1 MSFRA
6 TPLLRSGSRY
16 LIPDAYK
23 GSKALAVSLQA
34 AEHTLNPGIAM
45 TTTTPRVSVII
56 PAFNAEPFISETLD
70 SVLAQTYPN
79 LEVVVCDDGSVDG
92 TRERVEAYA
101 PAVRYVHCVNSGA
114 PSRPRNVGIRASTGE
129 LLAFVDADD
138 LMAPERIAA
147 QVAFLV
153 RHPEAGLVFSDYDE
167 FGADKTAERGHFETC
182 PLLSELLTQCAPG
195 ADGLILDPATA
206 TELLLTEN
214 FGSSSPTVR
223 RRVVEKVGGYD
234 ESLMS
239 SEDFEFQFRVALSCS
254 IGIIPEIH
262 WHKRQHSLNMSA
274 HAERTLS
281 RKIEVRR
288 RILSAETIGRRRR
301 KLKRRIA
308 GWHADLAYFY
318 TGRDNRLALRHA
330 LYGMVMAPR
339 EALRASLFAR
349 LALDVLGRDSGRLR
363 T

>member
-1 MSFRA
+1 
-6 TPLLRSGSRY
+6 
-16 LIPDAYK
+16 
-23 GSKALAVSLQA
+23 
-34 AEHTLNPGIAM
+34 M

-56 PAFNAEPFISETLD
+56 PAFNAEAFIAETLD
-70 SVLAQTYPN
+70 SVLAQTYAN
-79 LEVVVCDDGSVDG
+79 VEVVVCDDGSTDG
-92 TRERVEAYA
+92 TRQRVEAYGT
-101 PAVRYVHCVNSGA
+101 AVRYVHSANSGA

-129 LLAFVDADD
+129 LLAFIDADD
-138 LMAPERIAA
+138 LMAPGRIAA

-167 FGADKTAERGHFETC
+167 FGDDKTAERGHFETC
-182 PLLSELLTQCAPG
+182 PLLSALLKERADAG
-195 ADGLILDPATA
+195 DGLVLDPGTA

-223 RRVVEKVGGYD
+223 RPVVEKVGGYD
-234 ESLMS
+234 ETLTS
-239 SEDFEFQFRVALSCS
+239 SEDFEFQFRVASSCS
-254 IGIIPEIH
+254 IGILPEIH
-262 WHKRQHSLNMSA
+262 WHKRQHPLNMSA

-288 RILSAETIGRRRR
+288 RILAAETIRRRR
-301 KLKRRIA
+301 WKLKRRIA
-308 GWHADLAYFY
+308 GWHADLAHFY

-330 LYGMVMAPR
+330 LHSVATAP
-339 EALRASLFAR
+339 ALRVSLFAR

>member
-1 MSFRA
+1 
-6 TPLLRSGSRY
+6 
-16 LIPDAYK
+16 
-23 GSKALAVSLQA
+23 
-34 AEHTLNPGIAM
+34 M

-56 PAFNAEPFISETLD
+56 PAFNAEAFIAETLD
-70 SVLAQTYPN
+70 SVLTQTYPN

-92 TRERVEAYA
+92 TRRRVEAYG
-101 PAVRYVHCVNSGA
+101 PAVRYVHSANSGA

-129 LLAFVDADD
+129 LLAFIDADD
-138 LMAPERIAA
+138 LMAPDRVAA
-147 QVAFLV
+147 QVAFLL

-167 FGADKTAERGHFETC
+167 FGDDKTAERGHFETC
-182 PLLSELLTQCAPG
+182 PLLSELLRQRAHG
-195 ADGLILDPATA
+195 SEGLVLDPATA

-223 RRVVEKVGGYD
+223 RRVVEMVGGYD
-234 ESLMS
+234 ESLTS
-239 SEDFEFQFRVALSCS
+239 SEDFEFQFRVASSCS
-254 IGIIPEIH
+254 IGILPEIH
-262 WHKRQHSLNMSA
+262 WHKRQHPLNMSA

-288 RILSAETIGRRRR
+288 RILAAETVRRRRR

-318 TGRDNRLALRHA
+318 TGRDNWLALRHA
-330 LYGMVMAPR
+330 LHSVAIAP
-339 EALRASLFAR
+339 ALRASLFAR
-349 LALDVLGRDSGRLR
+349 LALDVLGRDSGRVR